1 MRISDWSSDVCSS
14 DLPAEASLAQASAP
28 EVPPSMACPGTAHAA
43 AMPPNE
49 MPGNE
54 MNATPAGLQTASLSV
69 GSIGDTSLLFEVD
82 SAELSPE
89 VQSELRSLA
98 EALRGDAGAIQV
110 LGFAG
115 PQADVGAGGEANGQ
129 NAVEDQARKLALSRA
144 LKVRSFLIDAGIP
157 SRSEEHTSELPSLMR
172 ISSAVFCSKIN
183 KE

>member
-1 MRISDWSSDVCSS
+1 
-14 DLPAEASLAQASAP
+14 
-28 EVPPSMACPGTAHAA
+28 
-43 AMPPNE
+43 
-49 MPGNE
+49 

-115 PQADVGAGGEANGQ
+115 PQADVGAGGEA
-129 NAVEDQARKLALSRA
+129 
-144 LKVRSFLIDAGIP
+144 RSD
-157 SRSEEHTSELPSLMR
+157 EHTSELQSLMR
-172 ISSAVFCSKIN
+172 ISYAVFCLN
-183 KE
+183 KNTNRAERQTPEPKSTLRKSYS

>member
-1 MRISDWSSDVCSS
+1 
-14 DLPAEASLAQASAP
+14 
-28 EVPPSMACPGTAHAA
+28 
-43 AMPPNE
+43 
-49 MPGNE
+49 
-54 MNATPAGLQTASLSV
+54 MNATPAGLQTASFRV
-69 GSIGDTSLLFEVD
+69 GSLGDTSLLFEVD

-144 LKVRSFLIDAGIP
+144 MKVRSFLIDAGIP
-157 SRSEEHTSELPSLMR
+157 SRSEAQTSELQSLMR
-172 ISSAVFCSKIN
+172 SSYAVFRLEQN
-183 KE
+183 NT

>member
-1 MRISDWSSDVCSS
+1 M
-14 DLPAEASLAQASAP
+14 AS
-28 EVPPSMACPGTAHAA
+28 PGTAPAA

-115 PQADVGAGGEANGQ
+115 PQADVGAGGEANG
-129 NAVEDQARKLALSRA
+129 
-144 LKVRSFLIDAGIP
+144 
-157 SRSEEHTSELPSLMR
+157 RSEER
-172 ISSAVFCSKIN
+172 RVG
-183 KE
+183 KECVMTCRSRWSPYH